1 MTVGQSAVPGQLR
14 APAKAA
20 LARAAPAR
28 ALSRQLERRERVIE
42 VAMEQ
47 FAANGYENTRAE
59 TVAAAAGVS
68 KGAVFAYFGSKAG
81 LFLAAY
87 KAAASSF
94 SKYLD
99 APASVLAGGFFAV
112 LAYWVEHTPDLIR
125 ENWVPY
131 RVTLLGN
138 YCSDLELRRSI
149 TQFLRAEDPYGT
161 RAFVRFGIDRHEVRT
176 DIDAAMIA
184 SLIDWLMDRC
194 QDAIVT
200 EALDPGLFS
209 HNAPSAELHQTR
221 LRQFVELLR
230 GAVGVTGGRE

>member
-1 MTVGQSAVPGQLR
+1 MTIGQPAGHGQVR
-14 APAKAA
+14 
-20 LARAAPAR
+20 APAR
-28 ALSRQLERRERVIE
+28 ALSRQLARRERVIQ
-42 VAMEQ
+42 VAMDQ
-47 FAANGYENTRAE
+47 FAAHGYETVRAD
-59 TVAAAAGVS
+59 TIAAAAGVS
-68 KGAVFAYFGSKAG
+68 KGAVFGYFGSKAG

-87 KAAASSF
+87 KTAANSF

-99 APASVLAGGFFAV
+99 APGSVLAEGFFAV
-112 LAYWVEHTPDLIR
+112 LAYWLEHTPDLIR

-161 RAFVRFGIDRHEVRT
+161 KAFVRFGIDRGEVRT
-176 DIDAAMIA
+176 DIDAAMIV

-200 EALDPGLFS
+200 EELDPGLFS
-209 HNAPSAELHQTR
+209 HNVSSAEIHDTR
-221 LRQFVELLR
+221 LRQFVDLLR
-230 GAVGVTGGRE
+230 GAVGVNGGRE

>member
-1 MTVGQSAVPGQLR
+1 
-14 APAKAA
+14 
-20 LARAAPAR
+20 
-28 ALSRQLERRERVIE
+28 
-42 VAMEQ
+42 MEQ
-47 FAANGYENTRAE
+47 FAARGYEDARVEAI
-59 TVAAAAGVS
+59 AAAAGVS

-87 KAAASSF
+87 QVAAGSF

-99 APASVLAGGFFAV
+99 APGDVLTDGFFAV
-112 LAYWVEHTPDLIR
+112 LAHWLEHTPDLIR

-138 YCSDLELRRSI
+138 YCSDFQLRRSI

-161 RAFVRFGIDRHEVRT
+161 RAFVRFGIDRGEVRT
-176 DIDAAMIA
+176 DIDAAMIV

-200 EALDPGLFS
+200 EELDPGLFS
-209 HNAPSAELHQTR
+209 HTTSSDELRDAR
-221 LRQFVELLR
+221 LRQFVELVR
-230 GAVGVTGGRE
+230 GAVGANNSHE

>member
-1 MTVGQSAVPGQLR
+1 MTSSR
-14 APAKAA
+14 AA
-20 LARAAPAR
+20 LHGQFRAPAR
-28 ALSRQLERRERVIE
+28 ALSRQLARRERVLQ

-47 FAANGYENTRAE
+47 FAAHGYEDTRVE
-59 TVAAAAGVS
+59 TIAALAGVS
-68 KGAVFAYFGSKAG
+68 KGAVFGYFGSKAG

-87 KAAASSF
+87 KVAAGAF

-99 APASVLAGGFFAV
+99 APAGVRTDGFFAV
-112 LAYWVEHTPDLIR
+112 LAYWLEHTPDLIR

-138 YCSDLELRRSI
+138 YCSDLQLRRSI

-161 RAFVRFGIDRHEVRT
+161 RAFVRFGIDRGEVRT
-176 DIDAAMIA
+176 DIDDAMIV

-200 EALDPGLFS
+200 EELDPGLFS
-209 HNAPSAELHQTR
+209 HTAPSAELRDLR
-221 LRQFVELLR
+221 LRQFVELVR
-230 GAVGVTGGRE
+230 GAVGVNGGHE

>member
-1 MTVGQSAVPGQLR
+1 MTIGQPAGHGQVR
-14 APAKAA
+14 
-20 LARAAPAR
+20 APAR
-28 ALSRQLERRERVIE
+28 ALSRQLARRERVIQ
-42 VAMEQ
+42 VAMDQ
-47 FAANGYENTRAE
+47 FAAHGYETVRAD
-59 TVAAAAGVS
+59 TIAAAAGVS
-68 KGAVFAYFGSKAG
+68 KGAVFGYFGSKAG

-99 APASVLAGGFFAV
+99 APADVLAGGFFAV
-112 LAYWVEHTPDLIR
+112 IAHWLTHTPHLIR
-125 ENWVPY
+125 DNWVPY

-149 TQFLRAEDPYGT
+149 TRFLRDEDPYGT
-161 RAFVRFGIDRHEVRT
+161 QAFVQFGIDHGEVRV
-176 DIDAAMIA
+176 DIDPPMIV

-200 EALDPGLFS
+200 EALDPGLFTGD
-209 HNAPSAELHQTR
+209 AGSADLRDAR

-230 GAVGVTGGRE
+230 GAVGTGTSS

>member
-1 MTVGQSAVPGQLR
+1 MTSSHSVLEGHAR
-14 APAKAA
+14 APT
-20 LARAAPAR
+20 RAV
-28 ALSRQLERRERVIE
+28 SRQAARRQRV
-42 VAMEQ
+42 VQAAMEQ
-47 FAANGYENTRAE
+47 FASRGYEDSRAE
-59 TVAAAAGVS
+59 AIAAAAGVS

-87 KAAASSF
+87 KAAAGSF

-99 APASVLAGGFFAV
+99 APAGVLADGFFAV
-112 LAYWVEHTPDLIR
+112 LTHWLEHTPDLIR

-138 YCSDLELRRSI
+138 YCSDLQLRRSI

-161 RAFVRFGIDRHEVRT
+161 RAFVRFGIDRGEVRT
-176 DIDAAMIA
+176 DIDAAMIV

-200 EALDPGLFS
+200 EELDPGLFS
-209 HNAPSAELHQTR
+209 HNAPSDELREAR
-221 LRQFVELLR
+221 LRQFVELIR
-230 GAVGVTGGRE
+230 GAVAVEGDR